1 MPPEILERIF
11 EPFFTTKEPGRGTG
25 LGLAMVYGIVKQS
38 NGYIHVESTE
48 GRGTVFTIFLPRQQL
63 DPVPLPSPSV
73 ADRAPQ
79 PTRQAT
85 ETVLLVEDEAA
96 VRSLV
101 RRVLEREGYTV
112 LEATNGAEAIQ
123 IAESFDGTIDLLLTD
138 IVMPDLGGHEIVGRL
153 RPTRPEMLV
162 LLMSGYTP
170 QEILRRGTLEFN
182 ASFIA
187 KPFTPDDLVRK
198 VREVLDL

>member
-1 MPPEILERIF
+1 
-11 EPFFTTKEPGRGTG
+11 
-25 LGLAMVYGIVKQS
+25 
-38 NGYIHVESTE
+38 
-48 GRGTVFTIFLPRQQL
+48 
-63 DPVPLPSPSV
+63 
-73 ADRAPQ
+73 
-79 PTRQAT
+79 
-85 ETVLLVEDEAA
+85 
-96 VRSLV
+96 
-101 RRVLEREGYTV
+101 EGYTV